1 MSLHADCDQAG
12 RALGGP
18 VVPVVGRG
26 PGRRGCRC
34 NVVCRLS
41 DLAAQAGCTDWRFA
55 MNVFGVLKGTLKL
68 ELQIEIRALACGP
81 WGI

>member
-1 MSLHADCDQAG
+1 MYVC
-12 RALGGP
+12 
-18 VVPVVGRG
+18 VVCVG
-26 PGRRGCRC
+26 PGRRGGRC